1 MAGKVF
7 IFLAILL
14 LQFSAHG
21 QWMQEPLRVQDP
33 KYTLFFIEKMSSWF
47 DKNIYSFSKNLNAE
61 EKKLLEIYLKNQK
74 TFGYQGQGYF
84 LRAFSYG
91 VHFSPTKSGRDS
103 RVFTLEIFN
112 TEKNQEI
119 QKQILK
125 LAQNLD
131 AQKLQKADLLGFRTS
146 SDGSRWL
153 LLFNKESTSASIEE
167 IPINQKNQK
176 KSVRKLGIKTSD
188 FCVGLIAGEKLQK
201 DLQTF
206 ENSTESKLLCHS
218 VRFEAQAWG
227 PEAEKISAQFL
238 KGLNLQPGMIQHIPE
253 KAALYYP

>member
-7 IFLAILL
+7 IFLALL
-14 LQFSAHG
+14 LSQFAAHG
-21 QWMQEPLRVQDP
+21 QWMQEPLRVRDP
-33 KYTLFFIEKMSSWF
+33 KYTRFFIEKMNDWF
-47 DKNIYSFSKNLNAE
+47 DQNIYSFSKSLNAE
-61 EKKLLEIYLKNQK
+61 EKKLLEIYFKNQK
-74 TFGYQGQGYF
+74 TFGYQGSGYF

-91 VHFSPTKSGRDS
+91 VHFSPTKRGMDS
-103 RVFTLEIFN
+103 RVFTLDIFN
-112 TEKNQEI
+112 TEKDQEI

-125 LAQNLD
+125 LAQKMD
-131 AQKLQKADLLGFRTS
+131 AENLQKADVLGFRVS

-153 LLFNKESTSASIEE
+153 LLFKKESTGAVIEE
-167 IPINQKNQK
+167 IPINLKNQK

-188 FCVGLIAGEKLQK
+188 FCVGLIAGENLQK

-206 ENSTESKLLCHS
+206 ENSKENKLFCHS
-218 VRFEAQAWG
+218 IRFEPEAWG

-238 KGLNLQPGMIQHIPE
+238 KGLNLQPGMIQHAPE